1 MDALTGRQGGPS
13 AARPERVLL
22 ISMPFGAV
30 ERPSL
35 ALGLLQAHCTAAG
48 VSCETQYLN
57 LAFAE
62 RIGLPDYLWV
72 CNDIPYTAFAGDWLF
87 AAALYDTDGDDGFV
101 DTVLRELWH
110 QDQAEIDR
118 LLRVRRS
125 VRDFLLDCLEGIPWG
140 DYTLVGFTSVFQQNI
155 ASLALA
161 ELVAGRYPEVTIA
174 FGGAN
179 WEEEMGAALLD
190 RFPFVDLA
198 FSGEADQSFL
208 EVLRARREGLPVSA
222 IPGVIARGPDG
233 PAQLVPA
240 VTVRDLDTVP
250 VPDYDPYFGQLRARP
265 GVASVAPTL
274 LAETSRGCWWGVKS
288 HCTFCGLNGGTMAFR
303 SKSPGRVVDELSAL
317 RDRYGVR
324 VFSIVDDILDSRY
337 FQTVIPELGLRHLG
351 IEFFWEVKANLGRQH
366 VRQLRDAGVIFIQ
379 PGIESLNDHVL
390 KLMRKG
396 TTATRNVELLK
407 WCKEYGVTPLWN
419 LLYGFPGETADDYR
433 ETAEII
439 QAIWHLNPPTG
450 YGPVRLDRF
459 SPYHADPL
467 GFGMVNVR
475 PMTPFRFLYNVDD
488 AALMRIAYYFDYD
501 HADCHADDAYARPA
515 VDLAIGWMND
525 GARGALQITVAD
537 DGSLLIEDTRRGLV
551 GTRRATLTG
560 WKAAVYD
567 ACDRSQLFETL
578 ANLREVRESA
588 VSADELQT
596 FLDRCL
602 SYQIMISSGGRYLSV
617 AVYVPERAGEE
628 PDRPL
633 GAAPASERRQLTL
646 IPGAPEHME

>member
-1 MDALTGRQGGPS
+1 MDTVTCGQSSAS

-48 VSCETQYLN
+48 IPCETQYLN

-72 CNDIPYTAFAGDWLF
+72 CNSIPYTAFAGDWLF
-87 AAALYDTDGDDGFV
+87 AAALYGTDGDDGFV
-101 DTVLRELWH
+101 DSVLRELWH

-118 LLRVRRS
+118 LLRVRQL
-125 VRDFLLDCLEGIPWG
+125 VHDFLLDCLEGIPWG

-161 ELVAGRYPEVTIA
+161 KLVAGRYPEVTIA

-190 RFPFVDLA
+190 RFSFVDLA
-198 FSGEADQSFL
+198 FSGEADHSFL
-208 EVLRARREGLPVSA
+208 EVLRARREGLPASA
-222 IPGVIARGPDG
+222 IPGVIARGPGG
-233 PAQLVPA
+233 PARLVPA
-240 VTVRDLDTVP
+240 VTVRDLDAVP

-265 GVASVAPTL
+265 GVASIAPTL

-303 SKSPGRVVDELSAL
+303 SKSPDRVVDELTGL
-317 RDRYGVR
+317 RDRYGVN
-324 VFSIVDDILDSRY
+324 VFSIVDDILDSHY
-337 FQTVIPELGLRHLG
+337 FQTVIPELGLRQLG

-419 LLYGFPGETADDYR
+419 LLYGFPSETADDYR
-433 ETAEII
+433 ETAEIM

-475 PMTPFRFLYNVDD
+475 PMAPFRFLYDVDD

-501 HADCHADDAYARPA
+501 HADGHADDAYARAA

-525 GARGALQITVAD
+525 GARGNLQVTAAN

-551 GTRRATLTG
+551 STRRASLNG
-560 WKAAVYD
+560 WKAAVYE
-567 ACDRSQLFETL
+567 ACDRSQRLETL
-578 ANLREVRESA
+578 TSLPEVRESA

-617 AVYVPERAGEE
+617 AVHIPERADEE
-628 PDRPL
+628 PAPP
-633 GAAPASERRQLTL
+633 GAAPGGERRHLAL
-646 IPGAPEHME
+646 IPD